1 MRIMIAEDSGLF
13 RQVLSELLSENGL
26 TVTGQAATVEELM
39 RLVDNAPPDL
49 VILDIRLPP
58 GQRDEG
64 LRVAEILR
72 ARYPRI
78 GLLILSHYAETAYA
92 MRLLSTAHRAV
103 GYLIKDRVPDA
114 RALLEA
120 IDRIAHGHVVID
132 PEVVG
137 RLVERRRTV
146 DLLHRLTP
154 GERQVLS
161 LVAEG
166 YSNVAIAGRLAYSVK
181 TVEKRITAISQKLGL
196 ADAEGRADVNVRVLA
211 VLAYLRSGLGHESG
225 VDLAS

>member
-13 RQVLSELLSENGL
+13 RQLLSEVLSENGL
-26 TVTGQAATVEELM
+26 TVTGQAATVDELM
-39 RLVDNAPPDL
+39 RLVDAAPPDL

-64 LRVAEILR
+64 LCAAEVLR
-72 ARYPRI
+72 ARYPRT
-78 GLLILSHYAETAYA
+78 GLLVLSHYGETAYA
-92 MRLLSTAHRAV
+92 MRLLSTAHHAV

-114 RALLEA
+114 RALLDA
-120 IDRIAHGHVVID
+120 IDRIAQGHVVID

-137 RLVERRRTV
+137 RLVKRRRTV
-146 DLLHRLTP
+146 DPLHRLTP
-154 GERQVLS
+154 GEREVLS

-181 TVEKRITAISQKLGL
+181 TVEKRITAISHKLGL
-196 ADAEGRADVNVRVLA
+196 ADNEGRADVNVRVLA
-211 VLAYLRSGLGHESG
+211 VLTYLRSGLGRESG
-225 VDLAS
+225 VHLAS